1 MVDKQ
6 LFRLIS
12 DRKKYLWIN
21 LVNQVICLLLN
32 VAITFFLIYSIKAI
46 VENKTLAMVICLSI
60 TFACAILRFILFFVA
75 NHLSNKLGDFAS
87 RKVRTDL
94 YRKYLYLKNINN
106 IKPNEMSQLSTE
118 GVEQLKLYYAVYLP
132 NLFFSVIAPLILFIL
147 MSVIDWK
154 VALIYLVCVPIIPG
168 SIIAVSKWAK
178 KIFNK
183 YWDLYLNL
191 GNKFLDNTNGL
202 KELKIFKADKKA
214 QHEMNKQS
222 EQFRKITMKVL
233 VMQLASVTIMDLV
246 AFGGAA
252 IGIVISLVIM
262 KNGLDIYL
270 VSFLVL
276 IGAEFFLPMRA
287 LGSAF
292 HMAMNGAT
300 AGKKIMSI
308 LNGDELNDGKLKI
321 KNIDNIEINDL
332 SLKFDEKIILK
343 NINMKLTKNNFYSI
357 IGQSGSGKTQLTK
370 TIAKLNYDY
379 SGNIK
384 INGIDLKEINNQS
397 YYEKICY
404 ISNNS
409 YLFNDTIKH
418 NFQFINPNITDK
430 QIYKLLEL
438 VKLKEFIKENGGL
451 DFVVN
456 SDCSNISGGQKQ
468 RIILAMNLAK
478 KYDLY
483 IFDEITSNV
492 DLDSEK
498 IILKL
503 IKQQIKNSIV
513 ILITHRVNSIKIT
526 DHTYL
531 LKNKKIFEQGNYKQL
546 LNQNSQ
552 TNKMYSLQ
560 KSLEKI
566 YETKFNA

>member
-12 DRKKYLWIN
+12 GRKKYLWIN

-46 VENKTLAMVICLSI
+46 VENKTSAMAICLST

-118 GVEQLKLYYAVYLP
+118 GVEQFKLYYAVYLP

-308 LNGDELNDGKLKI
+308 LNDEELNDGKLKI
-321 KNIDNIEINDL
+321 KNINNIEINDL
-332 SLKFDEKIILK
+332 SLKFDEKTILK

-526 DHTYL
+526 DYTYL

>member
-1 MVDKQ
+1 
-6 LFRLIS
+6 
-12 DRKKYLWIN
+12 
-21 LVNQVICLLLN
+21 
-32 VAITFFLIYSIKAI
+32 
-46 VENKTLAMVICLSI
+46 
-60 TFACAILRFILFFVA
+60 
-75 NHLSNKLGDFAS
+75 
-87 RKVRTDL
+87 
-94 YRKYLYLKNINN
+94 
-106 IKPNEMSQLSTE
+106 
-118 GVEQLKLYYAVYLP
+118 
-132 NLFFSVIAPLILFIL
+132 
-147 MSVIDWK
+147 
-154 VALIYLVCVPIIPG
+154 
-168 SIIAVSKWAK
+168 
-178 KIFNK
+178 
-183 YWDLYLNL
+183 
-191 GNKFLDNTNGL
+191 
-202 KELKIFKADKKA
+202 
-214 QHEMNKQS
+214 
-222 EQFRKITMKVL
+222 
-233 VMQLASVTIMDLV
+233 
-246 AFGGAA
+246 
-252 IGIVISLVIM
+252 
-262 KNGLDIYL
+262 
-270 VSFLVL
+270 
-276 IGAEFFLPMRA
+276 MRA

-300 AGKKIMSI
+300 AGKRIMSI
-308 LNGDELNDGKLKI
+308 LNDEELNDGKLKI
-321 KNIDNIEINDL
+321 KNINNIEINDL

-379 SGNIK
+379 GGNIK

-546 LNQNSQ
+546 LNQNSE